1 MPILTPTLNFAGRCE
16 EALRLYEKAFKG
28 KVSCLLRYK
37 EGKKEDSHW
46 QLTKEQENYIYHAE
60 LLIGSQRIMMCDNI
74 DGRGAGAGTTASIP
88 GPPPLLRMHSCTA
101 RVEIRCPVG
110 NIRRGSVDGQS

>member
-60 LLIGSQRIMMCDNI
+60 LLIGSQRIMTI
-74 DGRGAGAGTTASIP
+74 
-88 GPPPLLRMHSCTA
+88 
-101 RVEIRCPVG
+101 
-110 NIRRGSVDGQS
+110 